1 MSDDYDIE
9 EALKRYDAGPG
20 DGTKKSV
27 MNRFEQTANHAP
39 VRFWKHPVPF
49 YQAAAA
55 LLIVVALSFAA
66 GKQSS
71 RDAASPLLSP
81 TASEQPTA
89 AGANEQPRAASVDAI
104 EWVAAESDY
113 L

>member
-9 EALKRYDAGPG
+9 EALKRYKAGPG
-20 DGTKKSV
+20 DGTKESV
-27 MNRFEQTANHAP
+27 INRFEQTTQHASAHSP
-39 VRFWKHPVPF
+39 VHFWKRPVPF
-49 YQAAAA
+49 YQVAAA

-71 RDAASPLLSP
+71 GHATGPPLSP
-81 TASEQPTA
+81 TA
-89 AGANEQPRAASVDAI
+89 NEQPHAASLDAI